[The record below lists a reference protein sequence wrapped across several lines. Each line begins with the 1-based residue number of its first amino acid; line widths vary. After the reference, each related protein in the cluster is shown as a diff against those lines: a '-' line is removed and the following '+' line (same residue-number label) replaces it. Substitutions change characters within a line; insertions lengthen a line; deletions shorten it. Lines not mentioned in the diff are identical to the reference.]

1 MMRVGI
7 SVGTAFS
14 TNGPRGHR
22 EGPLEVLSQAQAA
35 NRAGLDSLTLGDHH
49 ATGPAGYVQNV
60 PMLGRILAE
69 WTDRPVGCLFLV
81 PLWNPVLM
89 AEQIGTLAALSSG
102 PFIVQAGLGGGT
114 DQFRAM
120 GAELS
125 QRGAR
130 FEEGVLVAQA
140 LLRGESVDSDLW
152 DIRGAEV
159 APLPPDGVEWWI
171 GGGAP
176 KAIERAA
183 RIGDCWYG
191 NADLTPET
199 AHRDIEIYQAACAR
213 SGRRPVRIPI
223 RKDVFIAEDRAEAEK
238 VGNALVAGG
247 YRGFDRQAVAYGD
260 PDSVAEELSVFGALG
275 FTDIIIR
282 TMSPLPARMGT
293 EAAARSVELAADVR
307 SRLA

>member
-7 SVGTAFS
+7 SVGTAFN

-22 EGPLEVLSQAQAA
+22 EGPLGVLSQVQAA

-69 WTDRPVGCLFLV
+69 WIDRPVGCLFLV
-81 PLWNPVLM
+81 PLWHPVLM
-89 AEQIGTLAALSSG
+89 AEQIGTLAAMSSG
-102 PFIVQAGLGGGT
+102 PFIVQTGLGGGT

-130 FEEGVLVAQA
+130 FEEGVLVVQA
-140 LLRGESVDSDLW
+140 LLRGESVDSGLW
-152 DIRGAEV
+152 GVLGAAV

-183 RIGDCWYG
+183 RLGDCWYG
-191 NADLTPET
+191 NADLTPVT
-199 AHRDIEIYQAACAR
+199 AQRDIDIYREACAR
-213 SGRRPVRIPI
+213 WGRTPRRIPI
-223 RKDVFIAEDRAEAEK
+223 RKDVFIAEDRAEAEQ

-247 YRGFDRQAVAYGD
+247 YRGFDRRAVAYGD
-260 PDSVAEELSVFGALG
+260 PESVAEQLSVFGALG

-282 TMSPLPARMGT
+282 TMSPLPARMGAD
-293 EAAARSVELAADVR
+293 AAARSVELAADVR